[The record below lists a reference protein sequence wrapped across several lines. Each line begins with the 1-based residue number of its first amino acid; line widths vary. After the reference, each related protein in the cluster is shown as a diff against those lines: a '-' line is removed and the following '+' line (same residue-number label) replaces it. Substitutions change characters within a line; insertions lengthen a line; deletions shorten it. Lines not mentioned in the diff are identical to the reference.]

1 MVAPKFQIV
10 SHTDIAPEV
19 WDEIAPRDGRSP
31 KLLHDWADAMAEAYS
46 RGGALRVVVA
56 GPLTRPD
63 AILPLGIA
71 PGPLQRH
78 FYIAN
83 DDGGLPAPSRD
94 DAALADLAA
103 GLIRLG
109 KPVDLGYFPA
119 NSPLIGEI
127 RRAARGRAMVMLKP
141 QEIPAAPWMDLD
153 PSWAE
158 PFDHMRRNLR
168 QSIRRNGRRLAEQG
182 AVEVAYV
189 EPAEHEVD
197 ALLDAA
203 VEVEAKSWKDRTG
216 TAMVHDQ
223 RQREFFRIY
232 ARKAARA
239 GRMHFA
245 LLKLDG
251 TPIAMSIGEI
261 YDGIFWAY
269 KIGYDEAYAKV
280 GPGVLLQYH
289 MTSHLAVRGITR
301 IEFQGQL
308 VDYKRNWT
316 DQAVETVALRVYPFA
331 PRGIAAIVNDAV
343 TQMRKRREARKLA
356 AAKGPRPAAAPAPAA
371 KSAE

>member
-1 MVAPKFQIV
+1 MGAPKVQIV
-10 SHTDIAPEV
+10 SQKDIAPEV
-19 WDEIAPRDGRSP
+19 WDEIAPREGRSP
-31 KLLHDWADAMAEAYS
+31 KLLHDWASAMAEAYS
-46 RGGALRVVVA
+46 RKATLKVVVV

-63 AILPLGIA
+63 AILPLSVD

-78 FYIAN
+78 FFIAN
-83 DDGGLPAPSRD
+83 DDGGLTAPCRD
-94 DAALADLAA
+94 TAALGPLAA

-127 RRAARGRAMVMLKP
+127 QRAARGRAIVMLKP
-141 QEIPAAPWMDLD
+141 QEIPAAPWMALD
-153 PSWAE
+153 ASWAE
-158 PFDHMRRNLR
+158 PSDHLKRNLR

-182 AVEVAYV
+182 EVEVAYFD
-189 EPAEHEVD
+189 PAEHEVD

-203 VEVEAKSWKDRTG
+203 VAVEAKSWKDRTG
-216 TAMVHDQ
+216 TALVHDQ
-223 RQREFFRIY
+223 RQRDFFRIY
-232 ARKAARA
+232 AKRAARA

-251 TPIAMSIGEI
+251 TAIAMSIGEI
-261 YDGIFWAY
+261 YNDVFWAY
-269 KIGYDEAYAKV
+269 KVGYDEAYAKI

-289 MTSHLAVRGITR
+289 MIRHLVARGITR

-316 DQAVETVALRVYPFA
+316 DQAVETVALRIYPFA
-331 PRGIAAIVNDAV
+331 PRGIAAIVQDAIG
-343 TQMRKRREARKLA
+343 QMRRRRAARKLA
-356 AAKGPRPAAAPAPAA
+356 AAKGPRPVPAAATTDTVR
-371 KSAE
+371 